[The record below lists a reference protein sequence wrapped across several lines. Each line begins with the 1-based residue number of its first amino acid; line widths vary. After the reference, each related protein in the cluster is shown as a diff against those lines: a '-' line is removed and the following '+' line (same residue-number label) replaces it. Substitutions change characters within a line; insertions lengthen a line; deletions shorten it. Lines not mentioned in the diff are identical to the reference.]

1 MVESG
6 FLLRSCGVIS
16 STEGSNPFLSAILW
30 LFNWDAT
37 MTLVQDF
44 KELFSTQGIQA
55 FRMKAFYAF
64 FFKWGCFTVGLV
76 YLLLL
81 LPIKFT
87 ADASLHAMDAMTN
100 LERLHFVMW
109 HDAVVFETKRAW
121 QGKKRHTPRSVKEA
135 FAYSVNAFKGK
146 PLQGLIPLN
155 SPYTVSSGESTGPLR
170 CGQAVR
176 CYKSIMSKRHFG
188 VWALDVQ
195 RQRLIYD
202 ADGGVKPWQANVLT
216 SLNVMS
222 LFPLRDDKPFV
233 FQIVEGHLLKPVET
247 RWTNRLFEPHRLYG
261 VFTLFEKPL
270 PSLAKNEP
278 LLLKASRL

>member
-1 MVESG
+1 
-6 FLLRSCGVIS
+6 
-16 STEGSNPFLSAILW
+16 
-30 LFNWDAT
+30 
-37 MTLVQDF
+37 MTLLQDF
-44 KELFSTQGIQA
+44 KALFSTQGMQA

-64 FFKWGCFTVGLV
+64 FFKWGCLTVGLV

-100 LERLHFVMW
+100 LERLHFVVW

-121 QGKKRHTPRSVKEA
+121 QGKKRKTPRGIEEA

-146 PLQGLIPLN
+146 PLQLLSPLD
-155 SPYTVSSGESTGPLR
+155 SRYTVSSGESTGPLR

-176 CYKSIMSKRHFG
+176 CYKSVMSKRHFG

-195 RQRLIYD
+195 HQRLIYD
-202 ADGGVKPWQANVLT
+202 ADGGVSSWHANVLT

-222 LFPLRDDKPFV
+222 LFPLRDDKPFM
-233 FQIVEGHLLKPVET
+233 FQMVEGHLLKPVET

-270 PSLAKNEP
+270 PSLPANEP
-278 LLLKASRL
+278 LLLKAS